1 MKIQVF
7 VRSTDWLHSAG
18 TRIRYRRLQPEFAR
32 MGYNLAIDPI
42 SHIREGLKLNADVYL
57 FSKCQDAGALML
69 ADMLREAGALVGFD
83 LFDDYVSGESSLTFA
98 QREFQRSLGGKVD
111 FLLCSTERM
120 ATVARLM
127 DPSIP
132 VHVLNDPF
140 EPAARERLAQLVD
153 HKADQVRR
161 TGRIDVLW
169 FGQGNNPLYPV
180 GLSDLVAFCEALQP
194 LKAAGLNVH
203 LKVLT
208 NADALDASGLG
219 HLRNLPYAVEVE
231 EWTAEGE
238 RISLDQAML
247 AFLPVNYQSFSVAKS
262 LNRAVTA
269 LTHGVQILAAGYP
282 LYAALDEFIYSEAA
296 DFIADLQAR
305 SLKLRTSTLNKLDD
319 DLTALADPTEEA
331 TKFVKFL
338 TALPSGTVEVP
349 IRHRPLRAIIHGAAS
364 TPAIH
369 GLGRALGWLS
379 LASPLTRQ
387 MLSFHAQIG
396 FFDDAATPQLR
407 LARDALPRL
416 AARWHGR
423 ATALPRAGFGELT
436 HLLPLPDSQAGNLL
450 GSLTSQMLETRA
462 GRMIHSE
469 AVMAAT
475 EAVFGDI
482 FGDMLMMRSEME
494 MPLSGMAR
502 ISVARA

>member
-7 VRSTDWLHSAG
+7 VRSADWLHSAG

-32 MGYNLAIDPI
+32 LGYSLAIDPI
-42 SHIREGLKLNADVYL
+42 STIREGLKLNADIYL

-83 LFDDYVSGESSLTFA
+83 LFDDYISGDSSITFA
-98 QREFQRSLGGKVD
+98 QRDFQRSLSGRVD

-120 ATVARLM
+120 STVARLM
-127 DPSIP
+127 DPTIP

-140 EPAARERLAQLVD
+140 EPATRERLAQLVD
-153 HKADQVRR
+153 HKADQARR

-169 FGQGNNPLYPV
+169 FGQGNNPLFPV
-180 GLSDLVAFCEALQP
+180 GISDLVAFSEALQP
-194 LKAAGLNVH
+194 LKTAGLNVH

-208 NADALDASGLG
+208 NADVLDADGLS
-219 HLRNLPYAVEVE
+219 HLRDLPYPIEVAEWSAE
-231 EWTAEGE
+231 EE
-238 RISLDQAML
+238 RVSLDQAMV

-269 LTHGVQILAAGYP
+269 LTHGAQILTAGYP
-282 LYAALDEFIYSEAA
+282 LYAALDAFIYSEATELT
-296 DFIADLQAR
+296 ADLHAK

-319 DLTALADPTEEA
+319 HLTSLADPAQEA
-331 TKFVKFL
+331 ARFLTFL
-338 TALPSGTVEVP
+338 TALPSGAVEIA
-349 IRHRPLRAIIHGAAS
+349 IRQRPLRAIVHGAAS

-369 GLGRALGWLS
+369 SLGRALGWLS
-379 LASPLTRQ
+379 LGSPLTRQ

-396 FFDDAATPQLR
+396 FFDGAATTQLR
-407 LARDALPRL
+407 LSREALPRL
-416 AARWHGR
+416 AGNWQGR
-423 ATALPRAGFGELT
+423 TRALPGSGFGEYS
-436 HLLPLPDSQAGNLL
+436 HVLPLPETQAGILL
-450 GSLTSQMLETRA
+450 SSLTSQMLETRA

-469 AVMAAT
+469 TVMTAT
-475 EAVFGDI
+475 EAVFGDV

-494 MPLSGMAR
+494 MPLPGMAR
-502 ISVARA
+502 ISAGRV